1 MESAE
6 ELKERLHLQ
15 GIEVGDETAQAVVR
29 YVAAQRRVLAEVLAR
44 LGRRDHGADAT

>member
-15 GIEVGDETAQAVVR
+15 SIEVGGETAQAVVR